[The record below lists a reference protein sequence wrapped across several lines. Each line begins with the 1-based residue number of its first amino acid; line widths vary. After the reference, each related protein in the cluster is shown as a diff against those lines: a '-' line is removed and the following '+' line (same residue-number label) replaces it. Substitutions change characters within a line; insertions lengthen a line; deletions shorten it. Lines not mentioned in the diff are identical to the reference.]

1 MVGVDT
7 SQDERP
13 DSERETGSRRTAAK
27 QSDQPRYTASDV
39 DYEKKYA
46 PDPHGEGYSHLAWV
60 WSVYNDEAQIA
71 DRERVWLQIL
81 DKNRYTADLFSAVV
95 TTFVSQSSQAL
106 NLDYVQITASLVYEL
121 VLMQRAAASG
131 GPGEVPAFPLSAES
145 RTHQAADLWV
155 NARRPISLIFALV
168 TALIAV
174 LAKQWI
180 QHFDSRAH
188 GATPRERACIRQYR
202 LLGFERWKV
211 PSIIAVLPALLAI
224 ALLLFLAGITV
235 YVSPMDT
242 TLFLVILVLTA
253 TTIGAYDGSIVL
265 PILIPDCAY
274 KTPIT
279 DHLMP
284 VPLPLAK

>member
-1 MVGVDT
+1 MLLVG
-7 SQDERP
+7 
-13 DSERETGSRRTAAK
+13 TAWI
-27 QSDQPRYTASDV
+27 DGWMDLL
-39 DYEKKYA
+39 
-46 PDPHGEGYSHLAWV
+46 HGRA
-60 WSVYNDEAQIA
+60 
-71 DRERVWLQIL
+71 
-81 DKNRYTADLFSAVV
+81 F
-95 TTFVSQSSQAL
+95 
-106 NLDYVQITASLVYEL
+106 EL
-121 VLMQRAAASG
+121 VRT
-131 GPGEVPAFPLSAES
+131 LSL
-145 RTHQAADLWV
+145 RV
-155 NARRPISLIFALV
+155 NAPWLISLIFALV

-188 GATPRERACIRQYR
+188 KATPRERACIRQYR

-265 PILIPDCAY
+265 PIPIPDCAY

-279 DHLMP
+279 DYVMP